1 LFLRTTKKHQAR
13 RKNPDPEKANIFG
26 TRHRRHRLTSILF
39 VAAIASLVSACG
51 TSNTGGGSTAT
62 PTATQTPTPSLSH
75 LTVYATAD
83 TGYLRALQ
91 ATSGQLRWQG
101 QTGQLAGGQPVVENG
116 IVYAGS
122 SNTVYAF
129 KASDGKSL
137 WRFPTNGGMSFPS
150 SLIVA

>member
-1 LFLRTTKKHQAR
+1 MQKRQTFL
-13 RKNPDPEKANIFG
+13 G
-26 TRHRRHRLTSILF
+26 TRHCRQRLTSILF
-39 VAAIASLVSACG
+39 VAAIASLLSACG
-51 TSNTGGGSTAT
+51 ASNTGGGSTAT
-62 PTATQTPTPSLSH
+62 PTSTQTPTQSLSH

-83 TGYLRALQ
+83 TGILRALQ
-91 ATSGQLRWQG
+91 AASGQLRWQG
-101 QTGQLAGGQPVVENG
+101 QTGQLAGGQPIVENG